1 MSYFRPFTHGFI
13 TQNTSHGNI
22 MYLCRVH
29 SASTS
34 LGKGET
40 VDKESNKKWHRKEGM
55 QSKTWCP
62 SHKIF
67 YVLFSVTQSFFLVF
81 SGSSDNNT
89 VSKKTSTSK
98 KEPTSMSEITISYLH
113 KNIIVPLLCQCGL
126 FIHTSDSKNS
136 VVSKDVVFDLH
147 ICKQILFFSFYSFFV
162 KFRE

>member
-1 MSYFRPFTHGFI
+1 MSYFRSFTHGII
-13 TQNTSHGNI
+13 TRNTNQCI
-22 MYLCRVH
+22 MMYLLYRGY

-34 LGKGET
+34 LKKGEGE
-40 VDKESNKKWHRKEGM
+40 DKQSDRKWEEGVQSKKWCHSNKF
-55 QSKTWCP
+55 
-62 SHKIF
+62 F
-67 YVLFSVTQSFFLVF
+67 YVLFSVTQSFLFCF
-81 SGSSDNNT
+81 SWSSDNIT
-89 VSKKTSTSK
+89 VSKKKSTSK